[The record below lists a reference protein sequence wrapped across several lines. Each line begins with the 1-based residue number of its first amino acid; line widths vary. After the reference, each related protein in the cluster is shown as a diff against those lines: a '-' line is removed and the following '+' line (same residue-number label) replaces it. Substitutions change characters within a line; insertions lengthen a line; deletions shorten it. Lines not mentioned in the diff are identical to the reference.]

1 MRFPESHMTCWREL
15 LLLLLMTVVLMAD
28 VFVFDSFS
36 ADPGPAR
43 PRSEATAAR

>member
-1 MRFPESHMTCWREL
+1 MRFSEPHVTCWREL
-15 LLLLLMTVVLMAD
+15 LLMLLMTAVLMAD